1 MLRVQKK
8 TGDNLGFCRE
18 TEKLLFAVFTKL
30 FSWDTQL
37 LFKQGVS
44 KSKRIIEYPIKT
56 VDVT

>member
-30 FSWDTQL
+30 FSLDTQL
-37 LFKQGVS
+37 LFKQEVS
-44 KSKRIIEYPIKT
+44 KSKRIIEYPI
-56 VDVT
+56 